1 MKLNYLSILFLAC
14 PLMMK
19 AQNIKLITLDP
30 GHFHAALIQKSMYPQ
45 VDPSVHVYA
54 ETAGTSNC
62 TLKGLTDT
70 TKVQPS
76 PLHGKKMSIQA
87 RIFLPR

>member
-1 MKLNYLSILFLAC
+1 MKLNYLSLLLLAS

-54 ETAGTSNC
+54 EDGRD
-62 TLKGLTDT
+62 LK
-70 TKVQPS
+70 
-76 PLHGKKMSIQA
+76 LHPVVYHQRTRRALSAHCLKHICKNDA
-87 RIFLPR
+87 R